1 MLEASLGTL
10 VLEPAVS
17 GSLILRFSLKGG
29 LSVPA
34 LHILMRRVRRRGIRL
49 TLHYSAGAAE
59 LRALP
64 LRASRALAM
73 RWLARRWGIPLERVV
88 VLASATVEPDGDRAD
103 ALSGLV
109 HPLLVGGEAPPT
121 RPVTETVSNPSD
133 SAAVVAAHVERCT
146 WVKARELL
154 APALK
159 AALAE
164 PSDE

>member
-1 MLEASLGTL
+1 
-10 VLEPAVS
+10 
-17 GSLILRFSLKGG
+17 
-29 LSVPA
+29 
-34 LHILMRRVRRRGIRL
+34 
-49 TLHYSAGAAE
+49 
-59 LRALP
+59 
-64 LRASRALAM
+64 M